1 MFGKALQGPNPFCPG
16 GGLPA
21 EGRRDP
27 RWQAIIAI
35 EDFVQEEPDAVWS
48 SILRWGNSAD
58 EELRSAIATCL
69 LEHWLEH
76 HFRRFFP
83 RVEEAVRTNSMLAD
97 TFLKCWKF
105 GQAKEEDSAKRFDGL
120 RAECRKLRSQT

>member
-1 MFGKALQGPNPFCPG
+1 MDVWEAIERAEPILPG
-16 GGLPA
+16 RAAA

-27 RWQAIIAI
+27 RWQAIIAS
-35 EDFVQEEPDAVWS
+35 EEFVQEEPMPSGHS
-48 SILRWGNSAD
+48 SCVGATAD
-58 EELRSAIATCL
+58 EDLRRAIATCL

-105 GQAKEEDSAKRFDGL
+105 GRAKEQDSAKRFDGL